1 MTNVAFLGLGAMGLP
16 MARNLLRKGFS
27 LHVWNR
33 SPEKARGLASEGAV
47 AAPTPR
53 EAAAAADVVATMLSD
68 PAAVEAV
75 AAGPQGLAAGLAP
88 GKLWLDFSTVTPY
101 ASRHFA
107 ALAAGRGADFCDVP
121 VAGSVGPAT
130 DGTLTILA
138 GGQEAALERAGPV
151 LAAVSKAVIRFG
163 GVGHG
168 SAMKLVNNTLFGTCL
183 AAFGEALSLA
193 KRFGL
198 PDRESVDWLLSVP
211 SVAPFVRT
219 KWEVVRATPDA
230 GSFRLALMQKDLRLA
245 VEAAGGDRNA
255 PFVAVARDAF
265 AAADAAGLG
274 GRDMAHILHF
284 LAGAGSEKGTQA
296 S

>member
-68 PAAVEAV
+68 PAAVDAV
-75 AAGPQGLAAGLAP
+75 ASGPQGLAAG
-88 GKLWLDFSTVTPY
+88 
-101 ASRHFA
+101 
-107 ALAAGRGADFCDVP
+107 LAAGRGADFCDVP

-211 SVAPFVRT
+211 SVAPYVRT

-230 GSFRLALMQKDLRLA
+230 VSFRLALMQKDLRLA